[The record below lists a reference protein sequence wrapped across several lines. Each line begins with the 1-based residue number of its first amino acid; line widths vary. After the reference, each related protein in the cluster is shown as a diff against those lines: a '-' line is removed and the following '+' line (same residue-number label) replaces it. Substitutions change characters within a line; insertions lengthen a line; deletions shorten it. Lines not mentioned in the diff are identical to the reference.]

1 MHAGFVLPLECAD
14 TYLSKRQSGSKIK
27 DECNI
32 KCHRCSLS
40 NACASL
46 KYSAENLESGFKFYL
61 WQNKFSRF
69 NKLSEQKGEK
79 PTYFCCRD
87 NRTVWQN
94 LQKIIC
100 YMVHFKRKANRCICC
115 GREKGHYDPILW
127 CVQFPFYSPL
137 LGRCTRQVWWS
148 SRTHI
153 LRASGNLLV
162 SAPHP
167 KPTKG
172 HFSFLLQS
180 VLQHIY
186 TLNTKNGLLHAN
198 SEQQKIKQDGRKT
211 YSSLFL
217 IAEEHD

>member
-1 MHAGFVLPLECAD
+1 MHVQALNILLKIWNLVLNSTFGKTNFQDLINFQNRRGENPPIFAVEI
-14 TYLSKRQSGSKIK
+14 TEQSDRIYKK
-27 DECNI
+27 
-32 KCHRCSLS
+32 
-40 NACASL
+40 
-46 KYSAENLESGFKFYL
+46 
-61 WQNKFSRF
+61 Q
-69 NKLSEQKGEK
+69 
-79 PTYFCCRD
+79 
-87 NRTVWQN
+87 
-94 LQKIIC
+94 IIC